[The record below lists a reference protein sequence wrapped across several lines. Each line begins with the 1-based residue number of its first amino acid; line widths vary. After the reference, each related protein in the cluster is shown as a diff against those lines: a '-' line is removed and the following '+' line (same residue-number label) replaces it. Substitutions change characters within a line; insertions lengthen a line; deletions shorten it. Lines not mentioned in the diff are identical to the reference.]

1 MPSWIHSLSVR
12 SRFLAS
18 LFFIVSCIACQNKAT
33 YSNAIRT
40 PNISEGV
47 SGTVILKEGTFKDN
61 GELGSEGKLIG
72 VPRKLFVYR
81 ETSIHAVDIAEE
93 DFLTNVYS
101 ELVDSISSNEDGYF
115 EKKLKPGNYS
125 LFIVE
130 NNRLYSKLN
139 DEGYYFPIHVVAD
152 SVAMIT
158 LEIDYQAV
166 Y

>member
-1 MPSWIHSLSVR
+1 VRNVLLS
-12 SRFLAS
+12 S
-18 LFFIVSCIACQNKAT
+18 LFFISCIACQHKAT
-33 YSNAIRT
+33 QSHAART
-40 PNISEGV
+40 PRIDEGI
-47 SGTVILKEGTFKDN
+47 SGTVILKEGVFKDN

-72 VPRKLFVYR
+72 VPRKVFVYR
-81 ETSIHAVDIAEE
+81 ETNMHAVDIAEE

-101 ELVDSISSNEDGYF
+101 ELVDSLSSNEDGYF

-125 LFIVE
+125 LFILE

-139 DEGYYFPIHVVAD
+139 DEGFYFPVHVAVD
-152 SVAMIT
+152 SVSPVT